1 MKASKRTQLIEDAI
15 DEIFRELDVKT
26 VTYKLRSITT
36 GLYELH
42 LTEIV
47 PRIAEKFGINTE
59 CLKMILINK
68 V

>member
-1 MKASKRTQLIEDAI
+1 MTQSKRTQLIEDAI
-15 DEIFRELDVKT
+15 EEIFKELDIKT
-26 VTYKLRSITT
+26 VTYKLRNVTT

-47 PRIAEKFGINTE
+47 PRIAKRFGINAE